1 MSPFGGGRTGRM
13 KNEELIIIYLFIIF
27 HFLLCID
34 RLELSFFKEEKKKK
48 KKKKEPWA
56 AGFEPARAKPT

>member
-34 RLELSFFKEEKKKK
+34 RLESRAKVIDKSFNKNKT
-48 KKKKEPWA
+48 WA